1 LKRHL
6 LFCLCLLPSVGLTA
20 PWSFGEVLTIAGA
33 GHAPHYHHLDG
44 AGRRHIAASQT
55 AVAVVWEDDRDGT
68 PQVYLASKPREG
80 RAFGHHLRLSTG
92 REAYE
97 PSIVALADG
106 RWLAAWEQDGGVVAC
121 VIEGAKAG
129 PLRQLAG
136 VAARQVSLAADRAGR
151 AAAVWVEQRGR
162 GQSVLAAELRIA
174 ADRLELAA
182 PPQRVAPDL
191 AHPHQG
197 YPSAVWNLEGQLVVA
212 WEDRRAG
219 HTRLFHAVR
228 DSAQRF
234 TAERQ
239 LNEHRAPDGPGLG
252 SGVMRVAL
260 AVADD
265 GLIQA
270 IWLDKRNP
278 AAGYAVWG
286 ATSQDGGESFGA
298 NAIVQDDLGATVPQW
313 HAALAAGANTFVA
326 AWDDTREAWDDDDV
340 ESGDVLLSWKKGRE
354 WSADLLVPGASGEA
368 YQGSPALVL
377 DPYGDLHLVWI
388 VRDNLSSP
396 TRLHYLH
403 GARDDS

>member
-1 LKRHL
+1 
-6 LFCLCLLPSVGLTA
+6 
-20 PWSFGEVLTIAGA
+20 
-33 GHAPHYHHLDG
+33 
-44 AGRRHIAASQT
+44 
-55 AVAVVWEDDRDGT
+55 
-68 PQVYLASKPREG
+68 VYLASKPHEG
-80 RAFGHHLRLSTG
+80 PAFEADLRLSKG

-151 AAAVWVEQRGR
+151 AAAVWVDHRGR
-162 GQSVLAAELRIA
+162 GQSVFAAELRIA

-191 AHPHQG
+191 EHPHQG
-197 YPSAVWNLEGQLVVA
+197 YPSAVWSLEGQLVVA

-234 TAERQ
+234 TVARQ
-239 LNEHRAPDGPGLG
+239 LNEHKAPAAEAPDAAGLG

-260 AVADD
+260 AVAGD

-286 ATSQDGGESFGA
+286 ATSHDGGQSFGA

-326 AWDDTREAWDDDDV
+326 AWDDTREAWEDDA
-340 ESGDVLLSWKKGRE
+340 ESGDVLLSWKQGRE
-354 WSADLLVPGASGEA
+354 WSPDLLVPGASGEA

-377 DPYGDLHLVWI
+377 DPHGDLHLIWI
-388 VRDNLSSP
+388 NRDNLSSP
-396 TRLHYLH
+396 TRLQYLH